1 MNRADRIGAAR
12 RGELSSRPALASITI
27 GYPLTGEGATL
38 RLFTAGGA
46 ACSSYVARLTERGA
60 AGRPNDPAGI
70 FLGDLPA
77 GAMTPGLLTAAG
89 WHLDRYGFDYA
100 PGAQWTA
107 AGMSDAE
114 KATRAEWSTL
124 MRTPAPY
131 VSKVAIVPTPAY
143 LSYVDRMYG
152 PVPDLTG
159 QLPDGVTAAPTS
171 RGWWDVTTPEGSYV
185 LTWSPG
191 MGGDKWRMWK
201 GARRSELAATGDSPA
216 ELFTRLNTP
225 R

>member
-1 MNRADRIGAAR
+1 MNLAGRIDRAR
-12 RGELSSRPALASITI
+12 RGELSSRPTLASITI

-46 ACSSYVARLTERGA
+46 VCSSYVARLTERGP
-60 AGRPNDPAGI
+60 AGRPNDPAGT
-70 FLGDLPA
+70 FLGELSE
-77 GAMTPGLLTAAG
+77 GAMTPGLLSAAG
-89 WHLDRYGFDYA
+89 WHLYRYGFNYA
-100 PGAQWTA
+100 PGAQWTEA
-107 AGMSDAE
+107 VMSNAE
-114 KATRAEWSTL
+114 KATRAEWSTS

-171 RGWWDVTTPEGSYV
+171 RGWWDVTTPTGSYV

-191 MGGDKWRMWK
+191 MAGDRWRMWK

-216 ELFTRLNTP
+216 ELFARLDSRP
-225 R
+225 